1 MHSCARVGGCTWT
14 ALWACSP
21 ACACGPCIWQLEQ
34 VTQLEQEE
42 EVLLQGLRVMT
53 RGRDWCLQQLQHV
66 QERQRLG
73 QSKTSADFGAEGSP
87 PALGRLL
94 PKVQEVAR
102 CLGELLAAACAGRV
116 SAPGHLTPMLGSRPS
131 SVPPFTLVLE
141 AQPET
146 SRPA

>member
-1 MHSCARVGGCTWT
+1 MAQWLSLSW
-14 ALWACSP
+14 
-21 ACACGPCIWQLEQ
+21 PCPL
-34 VTQLEQEE
+34 TTPP
-42 EVLLQGLRVMT
+42 LLSFQ
-53 RGRDWCLQQLQHV
+53 
-66 QERQRLG
+66 
-73 QSKTSADFGAEGSP
+73 DFGAEGSP

-116 SAPGHLTPMLGSRPS
+116 SAPGHPAPMPGSRPS
-131 SVPPFTLVLE
+131 SAPPFTFVLE